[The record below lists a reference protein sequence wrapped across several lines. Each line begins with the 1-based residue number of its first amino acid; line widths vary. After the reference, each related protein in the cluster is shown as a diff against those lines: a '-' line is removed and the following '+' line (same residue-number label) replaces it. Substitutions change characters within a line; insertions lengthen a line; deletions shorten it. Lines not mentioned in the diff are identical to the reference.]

1 LYISGKKNNFGQI
14 NVLDMNNLYANR
26 IEAVRDFMKDKGLD
40 AIVITGSD
48 PHKSEYPAPRWK
60 QVEWLSGFTGE
71 AGDLVI
77 TLGHAGLWT
86 DTRYFI
92 QADVQLRNTGITLH
106 KTRVQEQILI
116 PDWLEGNLDDNA
128 AIAVDGLCQSAA
140 AIEEIK
146 GTFRKNGK
154 TCVIIDEPDMLDFIW
169 TDRPGIPST
178 PIITIGEDIVGE
190 SRLERISRIR
200 KFLMDKNLD
209 AILISALDEIAWVM
223 NIRGSDIE
231 YNPVVISY
239 LLISMDT
246 VKWFV
251 TKDTAIDIDMDTADS
266 FYELKAD
273 GVDIMD
279 YDEVDFSLYNLSEE
293 KDISRLFIDKN
304 TLNYDIYRILKED
317 VQNTEIVEGTSPVGL
332 MKAVKNPT
340 EIAGMKESHFDD
352 GLAMEKFCHW
362 LEISVRNGDYV
373 TEWDAAIKLDSMR
386 AEIPGYRG
394 NSFQTI
400 SAYGKNAALP
410 HYSTPKTGSA
420 KLEPYGLYLTDSGG
434 QYAIGTTD
442 ITRTLPLGPCTRLE
456 MEDYT
461 LVLKGMIR
469 LAMAVFPEG
478 TAGCQLDALARNSLW
493 QHERDFG
500 HGTGHGVGFYLCVHE
515 GPQDIRQNFNRQAF
529 LPGMITS
536 DEPGIYREGNYG
548 IRHEN
553 LVLCT
558 KAGSNEFGHWL
569 KFETLTLCHID
580 TSIIVK
586 ELMDKCELDW
596 LNRYNGAVY
605 ETLSSAL
612 PEEIAAWLREKTLPI
627 G

>member
-1 LYISGKKNNFGQI
+1 
-14 NVLDMNNLYANR
+14 MNNLYANR
-26 IEAVRDFMKDKGLD
+26 IEAVRDFMKDKGWD

-48 PHKSEYPAPRWK
+48 PHNSEYPAPRWK

-71 AGDLVI
+71 AGDIVI

-92 QADVQLRNTGITLH
+92 QAEIQLRDTGIALH

-116 PDWLEGNLDDNA
+116 PDWLEENLDDNA

-146 GTFRKNGK
+146 GSFRKNGK
-154 TCVIIDEPDMLDFIW
+154 TCLIVDEPDMLDFIW
-169 TDRPGIPST
+169 TDRPGIPSS
-178 PIITIGEDIVGE
+178 PIMTIGEDIVGE
-190 SRLERISRIR
+190 SRPERISGVR

-251 TKDTAIDIDMDTADS
+251 KKDTVADSDTADS

-273 GVDIMD
+273 GVEIMD
-279 YDEVDFSLYNLSEE
+279 YEELDFSLYNLSED
-293 KDISRLFIDKN
+293 KDIGRLFIDKV

-317 VQNTEIVEGTSPVGL
+317 VQDTEIVEGTSPVGL
-332 MKAVKNPT
+332 MKAVKNRT
-340 EIAGMKESHFDD
+340 EISGMKESHFDD

-362 LEISVRNGDYV
+362 LETSVRNGDYV
-373 TEWDAAIKLDSMR
+373 TEWDAAAKLDSLR

-394 NSFQTI
+394 NSFRTI

-410 HYSTPKTGSA
+410 HYSTPETGSA
-420 KLEPYGLYLTDSGG
+420 KLEPHGLYLTDSGG

-442 ITRTLPLGPCTRLE
+442 ITRTLPLGPCTQLE

-478 TAGCQLDALARNSLW
+478 TAGCQLDALARNPLW
-493 QHERDFG
+493 RHERDFG

-536 DEPGIYREGNYG
+536 DEPGIYREGYYG

-553 LVLCT
+553 LLLC
-558 KAGSNEFGHWL
+558 KESGSNEFGHWL

-580 TSIIVK
+580 TSVIVK

-596 LNRYNGAVY
+596 LNRYNSNVY
-605 ETLSSAL
+605 EKLSSVL
-612 PEEIAAWLREKTLPI
+612 PEETAAWLRKKTQPI